1 MKIFKSILSWII
13 PIVIAL
19 VLSFFIKTYFFQLVR
34 VDGLSM
40 YPNLQNNEWVMLFKQ
55 SKIKHDSVIVFD
67 ADGVDP
73 SAKKDS
79 KYVKR
84 VIAMPGDTVEYKDN
98 GDLYIN
104 GKFSSQSYISK
115 EQQKQ
120 GTLNLELPAS
130 SDFTLGS
137 NHKFVVPKNEYL
149 VLGDNRANSND
160 SRYYG
165 FVPKKKILGVVKVFF
180 WNSKRQIINSYD
192 AN

>member
-1 MKIFKSILSWII
+1 MKTFKFILGWLI
-13 PIVIAL
+13 PIAIAIAL
-19 VLSFFIKTYFFQLVR
+19 SLVIKTYLFQLVR

-73 SAKKDS
+73 SAKKDA

-115 EQQKQ
+115 EQQKK
-120 GTLNLELPAS
+120 GTLTLELPATS
-130 SDFTLGS
+130 QFTLGS
-137 NHKFVVPKNEYL
+137 GHKFTVPKDEYL

>member
-13 PIVIAL
+13 PILIAL

-73 SAKKDS
+73 NAKKDS

-115 EQQKQ
+115 DQQKQ